1 MTVQAIP
8 EPGSGFCR
16 ISISGGIAAFGSK
29 TFGATGTN
37 TVVMFLE
44 KFNEPPKQIDLSA
57 DSVDAVF
64 SGAELAEWKDKDI
77 FDKIMDWKIFGW
89 FRPFYVKNK
98 EMLLYLFF
106 GVLTTAV
113 SFVTAGISKVLL
125 EQAGIGKGG
134 VSTTSTVISWICAVT
149 FAYITNRIWVFESE
163 AEGKKA
169 IISEAASFYG
179 GRIFTLLVEMFMM
192 WLGYS
197 LLSFNYWVTK
207 IVANVVVLILNY
219 VISKL
224 VVFRKK

>member
-1 MTVQAIP
+1 MA
-8 EPGSGFCR
+8 
-16 ISISGGIAAFGSK
+16 K
-29 TFGATGTN
+29 
-37 TVVMFLE
+37 
-44 KFNEPPKQIDLSA
+44 
-57 DSVDAVF
+57 
-64 SGAELAEWKDKDI
+64 KDKDI

-179 GRIFTLLVEMFMM
+179 GRNKHTKKAVRYLAAFYFAPVATLQPTNLC
-192 WLGYS
+192 
-197 LLSFNYWVTK
+197 T
-207 IVANVVVLILNY
+207 
-219 VISKL
+219 
-224 VVFRKK
+224 

>member
-1 MTVQAIP
+1 MA
-8 EPGSGFCR
+8 
-16 ISISGGIAAFGSK
+16 K
-29 TFGATGTN
+29 
-37 TVVMFLE
+37 
-44 KFNEPPKQIDLSA
+44 
-57 DSVDAVF
+57 
-64 SGAELAEWKDKDI
+64 KDKDI

-169 IISEAASFYG
+169 IISEGFILRRQDIHSSRRNVHDVA
-179 GRIFTLLVEMFMM
+179 RLLTSQLQL
-192 WLGYS
+192 LGNKDS
-197 LLSFNYWVTK
+197 GKRCCADT
-207 IVANVVVLILNY
+207 
-219 VISKL
+219 
-224 VVFRKK
+224 

>member
-1 MTVQAIP
+1 MA
-8 EPGSGFCR
+8 
-16 ISISGGIAAFGSK
+16 K
-29 TFGATGTN
+29 
-37 TVVMFLE
+37 
-44 KFNEPPKQIDLSA
+44 
-57 DSVDAVF
+57 
-64 SGAELAEWKDKDI
+64 KDKDI

-192 WLGYS
+192 WYPVALHLRRSAAGHGVRQRQHAEIPDFDLLQNQRTGRLLGRS
-197 LLSFNYWVTK
+197 LLFQDRRLLQEPLY
-207 IVANVVVLILNY
+207 
-219 VISKL
+219 
-224 VVFRKK
+224 R

>member
-1 MTVQAIP
+1 MA
-8 EPGSGFCR
+8 
-16 ISISGGIAAFGSK
+16 K
-29 TFGATGTN
+29 
-37 TVVMFLE
+37 
-44 KFNEPPKQIDLSA
+44 
-57 DSVDAVF
+57 
-64 SGAELAEWKDKDI
+64 KDKDI

-89 FRPFYVKNK
+89 LRPFYVKNK

-134 VSTTSTVISWICAVT
+134 VSTTSTIISWICAVT

>member
-1 MTVQAIP
+1 MT
-8 EPGSGFCR
+8 
-16 ISISGGIAAFGSK
+16 K
-29 TFGATGTN
+29 
-37 TVVMFLE
+37 
-44 KFNEPPKQIDLSA
+44 
-57 DSVDAVF
+57 
-64 SGAELAEWKDKDI
+64 KDKDI

-125 EQAGIGKGG
+125 EQAGIGRGG

-149 FAYITNRIWVFESE
+149 FAYITNRIWV
-163 AEGKKA
+163 
-169 IISEAASFYG
+169 
-179 GRIFTLLVEMFMM
+179 FMM